1 MAGMETGYWANA
13 GAPMSRSRSQ
23 AVMSSLLQGDQA
35 SFQCCARLGVDFGKR
50 DPQRAVR
57 LAMRAA
63 RIREPEALRERFA
76 VPAEPWL
83 CREVRDLAV
92 PRVQELTQEQLLEH
106 ALLLG
111 LCTPWLLDPRRPV
124 LLTHAALTRRL
135 EVYAF
140 RGFYA

>member
-1 MAGMETGYWANA
+1 MTSGETGCWANS
-13 GAPMSRSRSQ
+13 GGPMSRSRSQ
-23 AVMSSLLQGDQA
+23 AIVSSLLQGDQA
-35 SFQCCARLGVDFGKR
+35 SFHCCARLGVDFGKR

-63 RIREPEALRERFA
+63 RVRDPEALRQRYA

-83 CREVRDLAV
+83 CREVPGLAV
-92 PRVQELTQEQLLEH
+92 PRVQELTQEQLLEQ

-111 LCTPWLLDPRRPV
+111 LCTPWVLDPRRPV